1 MRKVGLVAF
10 TVTSLVLVPAAIHKL
25 TAGAKQVTKLVAP
38 DARSLE
44 IDGAKIDVAVD
55 RAILDAGDQVKVKLH
70 ATSAKAH
77 AVTVDVLVLESTGS
91 DGGRV
96 ESPPN
101 RIARERVTLDVK
113 ADGATKELA
122 FRLPGTRGRGMEG
135 LDTLGHYT
143 ILVMAPKAADQLER
157 LRRRAD
163 KVDGMTD
170 ETGAYSEFMTAY
182 YEAPEEDDA
191 EGTAEGVGKLGATA
205 RLAVQTRAK
214 SSPVALRV
222 PETVRPNEAFSV
234 IVRVSNPFKH
244 AVEGVG
250 VRLEIPTMLHG
261 DYLGLA
267 AEQVDIS
274 GGGEVIS
281 VDLGAR
287 ETKQIEFRVT
297 AKTVGV
303 LGLYAHTDCSGCDYK
318 DWGLSDGVIDA
329 IDVIETPTIVGQ
341 AL

>member
-25 TAGAKQVTKLVAP
+25 TAGSKQLARLVAP

-70 ATSAKAH
+70 ATSGKAH
-77 AVTVDVLVLESTGS
+77 KVTVDVLVLESTGS

-135 LDTLGHYT
+135 IDTLGHYT

-170 ETGAYSEFMTAY
+170 ETGAYSAFMTAY
-182 YEAPEEDDA
+182 YESPEDDA
-191 EGTAEGVGKLGATA
+191 DGVTEEVGKLGATA
-205 RLAVQTRAK
+205 RLTVQTRAK

-244 AVEGVG
+244 AVAGVG

-261 DYLGLA
+261 DYLGLP
-267 AEQVDIS
+267 AEQVDIT
-274 GGGEVIS
+274 GGEEIS
-281 VDLGAR
+281 VDLKAR
-287 ETKQIEFRVT
+287 ETKQVEFRVT

-303 LGLYAHTDCSGCDYK
+303 LGLYARTDCSSCDYQ

-329 IDVIETPTIVGQ
+329 IDVIETPTVVGR